1 VSLFEKLLKTSKAL
15 SRLAIWGGGTCIL
28 LISLFICA
36 EVLLRKFFSISSGG
50 ADEISGYALAIS
62 FSWALS
68 LTVINR
74 AHVRIDA
81 IYTRMGTKTQAVL
94 DCLSIL
100 ALTIYG
106 LVLAYYC
113 TAILIETVALDAKAN
128 TTLGT
133 PLWIPQSLW
142 LIGIVLFAL
151 TCVLLTILSFLAL
164 FKGDTQRVK
173 ELVGGITTKEEA
185 QAGVSHS

>member
-1 VSLFEKLLKTSKAL
+1 MAPFEKLLKICEAV
-15 SRLAIWGGGTCIL
+15 SRLAIWCGGACIL
-28 LISLFICA
+28 FTSFFICV

-68 LTVINR
+68 LTAINR

-81 IYTRMGTKTQAVL
+81 IYTRMRTGLKAIL
-94 DCLSIL
+94 DCLSIF
-100 ALTIYG
+100 ALTIYATI
-106 LVLAYYC
+106 LAYYC
-113 TAILIETVALDAKAN
+113 ANLLVETNALDAKAN

-142 LIGIVLFAL
+142 LAGFILFAL
-151 TCVLLTILSFLAL
+151 TCILLTILSFSAL
-164 FKGDTQRVK
+164 LRGDTQRVTK
-173 ELVGGITTKEEA
+173 LVGGITIEEEIH
-185 QAGVSHS
+185 AGAPS

>member
-1 VSLFEKLLKTSKAL
+1 MFLFEKLQKICEAV
-15 SRLAIWGGGTCIL
+15 SRLALWFGGACIL
-28 LISLFICA
+28 LTSVFICG
-36 EVLLRKFFSISSGG
+36 EVLLRKFFNISSGG

-68 LTVINR
+68 WTVINR

-81 IYTRMGTKTQAVL
+81 IYTRLTVGYKAIL

-100 ALTIYG
+100 AMTIYSM
-106 LVLAYYC
+106 VLTYYC
-113 TAILIETVALDAKAN
+113 SKLLSETLFLNAKST

-142 LIGIVLFAL
+142 LAGLFL
-151 TCVLLTILSFLAL
+151 FSITCILLTILSFSAL
-164 FKGDTQRVK
+164 LRGDTQRVTA
-173 ELVGGITTKEEA
+173 LVGGITTEEEISTS
-185 QAGVSHS
+185 VST